1 MIKTCYSATAFRRAA
16 SIVLPLILSLS
27 ACATMQESQRTS
39 RSTPAP
45 ETVRPRAAESTLSFA
60 VAGDIMVHRAQL
72 ESAYDKKCKCYD
84 FKTVFAPARPLFR
97 GVDVVIANLETTL
110 PGKNFT
116 GYPAFGSPDSLV
128 DAIKDSGINILT
140 TANNHAVDKGKHGL
154 VRTIEVLQ
162 RKGIRHLGTYSN
174 LDDYRKHR
182 VFILEQNGFRVALLN
197 YTYGSNEI
205 PTPKGTQLN
214 RIDKNLIAEDIAL
227 ARQKKAEVV
236 IVLYHFGT
244 EYLHKPDAFQRQM
257 VKHAFVQGADIVI
270 GGHPHHVQ
278 PYTVFSHEDDDGRMR
293 PRLVVYSLGN
303 FVSAQRRRYTDGG
316 MVLYFTIRKRQEAD
330 GRVALD
336 ITDVHHRLV
345 WVYAKKLKTREQFY
359 ILPIE
364 TYLAK
369 QSDIELSDWARAQ
382 MRRYR
387 TDSELVLRR
396 KEGAMI
402 AATPV
407 RQTATVE

>member
-1 MIKTCYSATAFRRAA
+1 
-16 SIVLPLILSLS
+16 
-27 ACATMQESQRTS
+27 MQDSQRIS
-39 RSTPAP
+39 RTTIQSSTAG
-45 ETVRPRAAESTLSFA
+45 PRAGESSLSFA

-72 ESAYDKKCKCYD
+72 ESAYDKKCDCYD
-84 FKTVFAPARPLFR
+84 FKTVFAPARPLFQ
-97 GVDVVIANLETTL
+97 GVDVAIANLETTL
-110 PGKNFT
+110 PGRNYT

-128 DAIKDSGINILT
+128 DAIKASGITVLT

-154 VRTIEVLQ
+154 VRTLEVLQ
-162 RKGIRHLGTYSN
+162 RKGIGHLGTYATIE
-174 LDDYRKHR
+174 DYRKNR
-182 VFILEQNGFRVALLN
+182 IFMIEKNGMRVALLN

-205 PTPKGTQLN
+205 PTPKGTVLN
-214 RIDKNLIAEDIAL
+214 RIDKDLIREDIAL
-227 ARQKKAEVV
+227 AREKKAEMV

-244 EYLHKPDAFQRQM
+244 EYLHKPDVFQRQM
-257 VKHAFVQGADIVI
+257 VKHAFVHGADIVI

-278 PYTVFSHEDDDGRMR
+278 PYTVFSHEDDDGRPR

-316 MVLYFTIRKRQEAD
+316 MVFYFTIRKRQENG
-330 GRVALD
+330 GRATFD

-345 WVYAKKLKTREQFY
+345 WVYARKLKTREQFY

-382 MRRYR
+382 MKRYR
-387 TDSELVLRR
+387 ADSEQVLGR
-396 KEGAMI
+396 KEGARI
-402 AATPV
+402 
-407 RQTATVE
+407 TARPERRVAMVE

>member
-1 MIKTCYSATAFRRAA
+1 MRDPQRSSRATAH
-16 SIVLPLILSLS
+16 SS
-27 ACATMQESQRTS
+27 TS
-39 RSTPAP
+39 G
-45 ETVRPRAAESTLSFA
+45 PRAAESSLSFA

-72 ESAYDKKCKCYD
+72 ESAYDKKCDCYD
-84 FKTVFAPARPLFR
+84 FKTVFAPARPLFQ
-97 GVDVVIANLETTL
+97 GIDVAIANLETTL
-110 PGKNFT
+110 PGRNYT
-116 GYPAFGSPDSLV
+116 GYPAFGSPDSLI
-128 DAIKDSGINILT
+128 DAVKASGITVLT

-154 VRTIEVLQ
+154 VRTIEVLE
-162 RKGIRHLGTYSN
+162 RKGIGHLGTYASVE
-174 LDDYRKHR
+174 DYRKNR
-182 VFILEQNGFRVALLN
+182 IFMIEKNGLRVALLN

-205 PTPKGTQLN
+205 PTPRGTVLN
-214 RIDKNLIAEDIAL
+214 RIDQDLVREDIAL
-227 ARQKKAEVV
+227 ARAKKAEMV
-236 IVLYHFGT
+236 IVLYHFGM

-257 VKHAFVQGADIVI
+257 VKHAFAQGADIVI

-278 PYTVFSHEDDDGRMR
+278 PYTVFSHEDDDGRVR

-364 TYLAK
+364 TFLAK

-387 TDSELVLRR
+387 ADSEQVLRR
-396 KEGAMI
+396 KEGVMI

-407 RQTATVE
+407 RQTASVE